1 MLYTHIWICGGPGWA
16 TTQVYPARFLP
27 LVAFPAEDQHLKR
40 ITAHTKLDAAKPPAQ
55 SAMLTMRPSELR
67 ALGSTRLTDCCSEL
81 DQRGHRVAARRL
93 RG

>member
-40 ITAHTKLDAAKPPAQ
+40 ITCTQSSTPRSRPPSQQCSHAPIGVPGVGIN
-55 SAMLTMRPSELR
+55 AIN
-67 ALGSTRLTDCCSEL
+67 RLL
-81 DQRGHRVAARRL
+81 Q
-93 RG
+93 